1 MAMTTIAE
9 LDTEISR
16 LQQEASAVE
25 RAPKSFDEVWP
36 AVEAELAEAEA
47 TFRRLGPTLSG
58 VISSLPEH
66 VAERHRAMVGMALV
80 ANKKAVLDS
89 ERSRVGAATEGGM
102 SATDRQRR
110 LDQLRGAILQA
121 SAKRELLVRATEGD
135 GEFQPRVIHPE
146 LAIYKQAAVERLAA
160 R

>member
-1 MAMTTIAE
+1 MTTIAE
-9 LDTEISR
+9 LDTEITL
-16 LQQEASAVE
+16 LQQQASAVE

-36 AVEAELAEAEA
+36 TVEAELAEAEA
-47 TFRRLGPTLSG
+47 TFRRLGPQLGGRFVSP
-58 VISSLPEH
+58 LQEH
-66 VAERHRAMVGMALV
+66 VEERHRAMVGMAVV
-80 ANKKAVLDS
+80 ANRKAVVDS
-89 ERSRVGAATEGGM
+89 ERSRVRAATEGGM
-102 SATDRQRR
+102 SVTDKQRR

-160 R
+160 M